1 MKITDV
7 EITVVDIPQPG
18 VMDES
23 PTKPDATLVRSSKPE
38 QSGVPLFSDI
48 PQVNPPQIVVLVVKT
63 DTELE
68 AVSYTHLTLRVLMIS
83 IVWYRVWPETHPS
96 HLDAV
101 YRLR

>member
-23 PTKPDATLVRSSKPE
+23 PAKPDVTLSRSSKTE
-38 QSGVPLFSDI
+38 RSGAVAIPQI

-68 AVSYTHLTLRVLMIS
+68 G
-83 IVWYRVWPETHPS
+83 
-96 HLDAV
+96 
-101 YRLR
+101 